1 MKKSMLTIPLLLT
14 ASVVTIFFGRQYAA
28 SQQDEMTAME
38 LGPEEEVIEEENS
51 TQDEAPQTESLLE
64 DYQSRENL
72 SLYEQ
77 LDFLSL
83 TKNDAS
89 IGFYG
94 DINMEAGWV
103 QNLVQAIEENTE
115 GPMEVGD
122 LTHPDL
128 DSYEL
133 MIRQT
138 SQDVN
143 EFQPDILVYGLPALP
158 DKVRD
163 IGLADT
169 DEYMSSVLN
178 QLSANEDM
186 DLVLVEPYVMP
197 HEINQLNSRSL
208 DYRSYLNIMRDIAE
222 ERNLTLLPLHTDF
235 NEQAESNGLSNYF
248 TETDN
253 ELNEAGNELVTA
265 IVDGY
270 FSQVNE

>member
-1 MKKSMLTIPLLLT
+1 MKKSVLTIPLLLT

-38 LGPEEEVIEEENS
+38 LGPEEEVIEEDNS
-51 TQDEAPQTESLLE
+51 TQDEAAQTESLLE

-94 DINMEAGWV
+94 DIDMEADWV
-103 QNLVQAIEENTE
+103 QSLVQTIEENTE
-115 GPMEVGD
+115 GPMGVED
-122 LTHPDL
+122 FTHRDL

-178 QLSANEDM
+178 QLSASEDM

-208 DYRSYLNIMRDIAE
+208 DYRSYLNTMRDIAE
-222 ERNLTLLPLHTDF
+222 ERGLTLLPLHTDF
-235 NEQAESNGLSNYF
+235 SEQAESNGLSTYF

-253 ELNEAGNELVTA
+253 ELNEAGNELVTE